1 MAAALP
7 FIQIGAAIIGAIGS
21 VQQGNAAKSAAN
33 YNARVAENNATLA
46 RQQAAAQEEQHRRL
60 ARRQLGQM
68 RAAYGASGVTM
79 EGSPL
84 DILAQSAKD
93 AELDAL
99 NIRYGGELKA
109 QGLESE
115 AVLERYRGESA
126 QRAGYMGAATGL
138 LSGASKIMA
147 SR

>member
-1 MAAALP
+1 MDPTTLLMVASSVMSAA
-7 FIQIGAAIIGAIGS
+7 GS
-21 VQQGNAAKSAAN
+21 IQQGNSAKAAAE
-33 YNARVAENNATLA
+33 YNARVAENNAITA

-115 AVLERYRGESA
+115 AVLERYRGKSA

-138 LSGASKIMA
+138 LSGASKIMVP
-147 SR
+147 R